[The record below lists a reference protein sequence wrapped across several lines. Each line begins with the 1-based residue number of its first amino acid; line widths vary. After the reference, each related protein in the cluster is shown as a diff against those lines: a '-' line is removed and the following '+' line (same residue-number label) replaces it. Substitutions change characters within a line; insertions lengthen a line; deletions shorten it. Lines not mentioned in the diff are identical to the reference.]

1 MSFPRPLSLRERDV
15 LGLLLAAEGFPEVG
29 IYRVQLDQATVTG
42 RCDCGCAT
50 IYLEVDPAAP
60 RAAGG
65 PADTALPFEAL
76 GHDPAD
82 PSRPIEVVL
91 FARDGALASLE
102 IVYYGDTPPLEFPD
116 PADLE
121 VVKLR

>member
-1 MSFPRPLSLRERDV
+1 
-15 LGLLLAAEGFPEVG
+15 
-29 IYRVQLDQATVTG
+29 VTG

-50 IYLEVDPAAP
+50 VYFDVDPAAP
-60 RAAGG
+60 RAAFTG
-65 PADTALPFEAL
+65 PADTPLPLEAL

-91 FARDGALASLE
+91 FARDGALANLE

-121 VVKLR
+121 AVKLR